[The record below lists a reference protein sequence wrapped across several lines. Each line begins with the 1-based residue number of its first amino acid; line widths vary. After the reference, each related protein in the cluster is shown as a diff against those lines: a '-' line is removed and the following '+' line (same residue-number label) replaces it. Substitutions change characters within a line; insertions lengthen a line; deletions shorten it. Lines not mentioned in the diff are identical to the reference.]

1 MATQN
6 LPLTDTREWRA
17 SAPGKVILCGEY
29 SVLEGWPALVVAVNR
44 RLQLRLER
52 HSSAGL
58 SLCCP
63 GLNDTECA
71 LSWNEQSQLCVDE
84 QSSTAMFVDLLNRML
99 DHAKAQSRFR
109 EILSKHAD
117 KNGMPGWQFV
127 CDSRS
132 LFDAGEKLGLGSS
145 AAMTVAITGLIHEV
159 LAERPSP
166 FAQKSNEQLWLLT
179 QELHSQAQG
188 KRGSGVDLAASITG
202 GVQRFINRQDQSC
215 LIQSQP
221 LPEGLNL
228 RFIWTGAS
236 ASTPRFLRAV
246 SDWKTQHVN
255 AFKSHMSALGES
267 SSAVCQ
273 ALCAEDFLL
282 HMSSFVR
289 ALKTFDETLDL
300 GVFSDVHA
308 HMYRQAKEFGRVL
321 YKPCGA
327 GGGDLGLAISD
338 DLDSL
343 NTFVSKYAQGPHVRC
358 LDLDV
363 DPQGLI
369 SIAG

>member
-1 MATQN
+1 M
-6 LPLTDTREWRA
+6 
-17 SAPGKVILCGEY
+17 
-29 SVLEGWPALVVAVNR
+29 
-44 RLQLRLER
+44 
-52 HSSAGL
+52 
-58 SLCCP
+58 
-63 GLNDTECA
+63 
-71 LSWNEQSQLCVDE
+71 
-84 QSSTAMFVDLLNRML
+84 
-99 DHAKAQSRFR
+99 
-109 EILSKHAD
+109 
-117 KNGMPGWQFV
+117 
-127 CDSRS
+127 
-132 LFDAGEKLGLGSS
+132 
-145 AAMTVAITGLIHEV
+145 
-159 LAERPSP
+159 
-166 FAQKSNEQLWLLT
+166 
-179 QELHSQAQG
+179 
-188 KRGSGVDLAASITG
+188 
-202 GVQRFINRQDQSC
+202 
-215 LIQSQP
+215 
-221 LPEGLNL
+221 
-228 RFIWTGAS
+228 
-236 ASTPRFLRAV
+236 

-363 DPQGLI
+363 DPRGLI